1 MHKGRNYKGFCGE
14 HLHETEWIRLWVP
27 VAVINLLPLSSK
39 SILQW
44 MPCGTGQISFKH
56 LSFRVSTMFSTF
68 SGEHWRGCRRKGLSC
83 CFQRLQVVSVR
94 TLGGAPPQPRAQ
106 DAWSINNLPASRW
119 TWKCASMGGP
129 VPPSAQQS
137 VPIQPPLSLQ
147 ACAWLTCTPS
157 LWWLITCAPLH
168 SGGLPPACPL
178 TADLWHWLAWESQQ
192 TSLLSNSLNSSSPMR
207 FEPQI
212 CWKDPFQVC
221 LPWAVF
227 LRHSFLTFSSHTL
240 IRV

>member
-1 MHKGRNYKGFCGE
+1 MHKGRNYKGLCGE

-44 MPCGTGQISFKH
+44 MSCGTGQISFKH
-56 LSFRVSTMFSTF
+56 LSFRVSTMFSSF

-83 CFQRLQVVSVR
+83 CFQRLQVGSVR
-94 TLGGAPPQPRAQ
+94 TLGGALPQPRAQ

-147 ACAWLTCTPS
+147 ACAWLTCTPGHSCS
-157 LWWLITCAPLH
+157 LKPLVADH
-168 SGGLPPACPL
+168 LCSPALWRVAYSLPIDRRPL
-178 TADLWHWLAWESQQ
+178 TLTGLG
-192 TSLLSNSLNSSSPMR
+192 
-207 FEPQI
+207 EP
-212 CWKDPFQVC
+212 
-221 LPWAVF
+221 AN
-227 LRHSFLTFSSHTL
+227 FSA
-240 IRV
+240 IQ